1 MLPFSYSKA
10 ADEEAALREFG
21 DGAKYV
27 AGGTNLL
34 DLMKLHV
41 ETPDRLIDIT
51 SLQLADVTPV
61 GDGVRIGSL
70 VRNSALAYHPLIIER
85 YPMLSQALL
94 AGATPQ
100 LRNMATVGGNI
111 MQRTRCMY
119 FRDATYPCNKR
130 EPGSGCS
137 AIDGEN
143 RGHAVL
149 GGSDHCVA
157 VMPSDMCV
165 ALAALDAVVQI
176 KGSSGERAV
185 PLVDFHL
192 VPGEHP
198 ERETILAPGELITA
212 VDLPALPFA
221 TRSLYLK
228 VRDRASYAFAL
239 VSVAAALD
247 VEDGTIKAARLAL
260 GGVGTKPWRAWE
272 AEAALVGQPANET
285 SYRAAAEA
293 VLRDARPLRHNG
305 FKIEMAKRA
314 ITRALL
320 SLENSNEHRRT

>member
-10 ADEEAALREFG
+10 ADEEAALRACSV
-21 DGAKYV
+21 GAKYV

-41 ETPDRLIDIT
+41 ETPGRLIDING
-51 SLQLADVTPV
+51 LPLGEVTPL
-61 GDGVRIGSL
+61 GEGVRIGAL
-70 VRNSALAYHPLIIER
+70 ARNSALAYHPLIVAR
-85 YPMLSQALL
+85 YPMVSQALL
-94 AGATPQ
+94 AGASPQ
-100 LRNMATVGGNI
+100 LRNMATVGGNL
-111 MQRTRCMY
+111 MQRTRCGY
-119 FRDATYPCNKR
+119 FRDATSPCKKR
-130 EPGSGCS
+130 NPGSGCA
-137 AIDGEN
+137 AIAGDN

-149 GGSDHCVA
+149 GGSDQCVA
-157 VMPSDMCV
+157 VMPSDLCV

-176 KGSSGERAV
+176 TGSDGERAT

-198 ERETILAPGELITA
+198 ERETVLAPGELITA
-212 VDLPALPFA
+212 VDLAALPFA
-221 TRSLYLK
+221 ASSLYLK

-247 VEDGTIKAARLAL
+247 IEDGTVRAARLAL

-272 AEAALVGQPANET
+272 AEAALVGQPANEE
-285 SYRAAAEA
+285 SYRAAAEVA
-293 VLRDARPLRHNG
+293 LRNAKPLQHNR
-305 FKIEMAKRA
+305 FKIEMAERA

-320 SLENSNEHRRT
+320 TLGEMK